1 MPGFVMHIAIGQ
13 EYAKKHKNIENYD
26 EFIRGNILPDLTKE
40 KSKTHYGKSPA
51 YTNLKKFLQNNKI
64 DTSLNQGIFLHLI
77 ADYLFYNHYI
87 DRITKEILHNDYDL
101 INKAL
106 IEEYNVELLEEIK
119 NSVYFKDGNPQI
131 LTLDLAEKVINEVS
145 SLDIDEV
152 EKEVLA
158 EEEKWNSYK
167 NLI

>member
-51 YTNLKKFLQNNKI
+51 YTNLKNFLQNNKI
-64 DTSLNQGIFLHLI
+64 NTSLNQGIFLHLI

-87 DRITKEILHNDYDL
+87 DRITKEVLHNDYDL

-106 IEEYNVELLEEIK
+106 IERYNVVLLEEIK
-119 NSVYFKDGNPQI
+119 KNVFFKDGNPQI

-145 SLDIDEV
+145 SLDIYEV
-152 EKEVLA
+152 QKEVLA
-158 EEEKWNSYK
+158 ENKKWNTYK